1 MDNTILESCVKA
13 VAVKDCSFL
22 TAILAASTVLPPVS
36 SKSNLREAIPVVSA
50 ASLSFLRTRA
60 TNSPSVSCVDTVDA
74 LPTGLNVI
82 FSQELPVK

>member
-1 MDNTILESCVKA
+1 M
-13 VAVKDCSFL
+13 
-22 TAILAASTVLPPVS
+22 
-36 SKSNLREAIPVVSA
+36 PVVSA

-82 FSQELPVK
+82 FSPELPVKW